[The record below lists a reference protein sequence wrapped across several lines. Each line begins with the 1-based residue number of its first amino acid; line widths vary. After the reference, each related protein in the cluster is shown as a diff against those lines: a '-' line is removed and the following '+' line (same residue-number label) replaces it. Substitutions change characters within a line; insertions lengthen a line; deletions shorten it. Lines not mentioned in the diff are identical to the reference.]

1 MMQKKWFKVIVYLM
15 LFAMIG
21 SVVLALIE
29 PLLFR

>member
-21 SVVLALIE
+21 SVLLALIE